1 MSYYFRP
8 PNSREQNLYIIR
20 FSVDNLYS
28 SNWNNNVL
36 LDASYTSPTKI
47 FLPSNFTLSY
57 NPDNSFFTMD
67 YTNAKY
73 EIPPSISIQVKEGT
87 TSNLP
92 IGYNVSIM
100 NTTSTSTQFY
110 LYYMT
115 TSVNPDGTTTSS
127 ATLPT
132 LDILFG
138 IGLQV
143 QIIGR
148 TLTGPTFAI
157 ANQGWTYVES
167 SNATSDTI
175 YTSMNV
181 GTNGVVPPFGLTI
194 GGSYGYL
201 GGGGNG
207 ATSTTTLVNY
217 RPTDVINNINNY
229 NFFPIV
235 LQTTSETMTLP
246 IVTTSNIGQEI
257 ILLLNQNLINTN
269 TLTITTSN
277 TNLSANIVLI
287 NEGDTVR
294 FIALAKDGNPSRWVK
309 VNNL

>member
-20 FSVDNLYS
+20 FSVDNLYT

-36 LDASYTSPTKI
+36 LDGSYTSPTKI

-73 EIPPSISIQVKEGT
+73 EIPPSVTIQVKEGS

-115 TSVNPDGTTTSS
+115 TSIDQGVPSS
-127 ATLPT
+127 TATLPT
-132 LDILFG
+132 LDILFD

-148 TLTGPTFAI
+148 TITG
-157 ANQGWTYVES
+157 
-167 SNATSDTI
+167 
-175 YTSMNV
+175 
-181 GTNGVVPPFGLTI
+181 
-194 GGSYGYL
+194 
-201 GGGGNG
+201 
-207 ATSTTTLVNY
+207 LVLHSVSH
-217 RPTDVINNINNY
+217 T
-229 NFFPIV
+229 
-235 LQTTSETMTLP
+235 
-246 IVTTSNIGQEI
+246 
-257 ILLLNQNLINTN
+257 
-269 TLTITTSN
+269 
-277 TNLSANIVLI
+277 
-287 NEGDTVR
+287 
-294 FIALAKDGNPSRWVK
+294 AL
-309 VNNL
+309 

>member
-28 SNWNNNVL
+28 TNWNNNIL
-36 LDASYTSPTKI
+36 LDASYTSPSKI

-57 NPDNSFFTMD
+57 NTDNSFFTMD

-73 EIPPSISIQVKEGT
+73 EIPPSVTIQVKEGS
-87 TSNLP
+87 TSDLP
-92 IGYNVSIM
+92 IGYNVSII

-115 TSVNPDGTTTSS
+115 TTINEDNTLSS
-127 ATLPT
+127 TATLPT
-132 LDILFG
+132 LDILFQ

-148 TLTGPTFAI
+148 TITGPTFAI

-167 SNATSDTI
+167 SNASSDTI

-207 ATSTTTLVNY
+207 TRSNTTLTNY
-217 RPTDVINNINNY
+217 SPTDVINNINNY

-246 IVTTSNIGQEI
+246 LVSTSNIGQEI
-257 ILLLNQNLINTN
+257 ILLLNQKIGNN
-269 TLTITTSN
+269 TLTITTAN
-277 TNLSANIVLI
+277 TNLSSNIVLS

-294 FIALAKDGNPSRWVK
+294 FIALAKDGFPSRWVK
-309 VNNL
+309 LNNL

>member
-57 NPDNSFFTMD
+57 NPANSYFTMD

-73 EIPPSISIQVKEGT
+73 EIPPSVTIQVKDGS

-110 LYYMT
+110 LYYMSASIGQGGVPSLT
-115 TSVNPDGTTTSS
+115 

-132 LDILFG
+132 LDILFE

-143 QIIGR
+143 QIVGR
-148 TLTGPTFAI
+148 TITGPTFAI

-167 SNATSDTI
+167 SNASSDTI

-181 GTNGVVPPFGLTI
+181 GTKGVVPPFGLTI
-194 GGSYGYL
+194 GGSFGYL

-207 ATSTTTLVNY
+207 TRSNTTLTNY
-217 RPTDVINNINNY
+217 TPTDVINNINNY

-235 LQTTSETMTLP
+235 LQNTSETISLP
-246 IVTTSNIGQEI
+246 IVSTSNIGQEI
-257 ILLLNQNLINTN
+257 ILLLNQNLNN
-269 TLTITTSN
+269 KTLTITTVN
-277 TNLSANIVLI
+277 TNLSSNIVLD
-287 NEGDTVR
+287 NEGDVVR

-309 VNNL
+309 LINV